1 MKKGK
6 SPQKR
11 KYYLLDCGDYVL
23 GRLAAKAAFILQGKN
38 DPDYFPNKETP
49 NWVVAINS
57 AKIQITGNKKKQKA
71 YHHFSGYPGGISSRS
86 LEELM
91 KIDPDRVIK
100 EAVYGM
106 LPKNKLRDRMM
117 KRLVV
122 KEADDHGLKVEFEK

>member
-23 GRLAAKAAFILQGKN
+23 GRLAAKAAFIMQGKN

>member
-1 MKKGK
+1 MKKEK
-6 SPQKR
+6 TPPKK
-11 KYYLLDCGDYVL
+11 KYYLLDCNDYVL